1 MMDFKQNSTQA
12 YYHPPK
18 NNQKAI
24 SAIKALVIV
33 GLTILAGF
41 SIYTTYKKI
50 AHAQQKAVLQG
61 TAENPADKYK
71 DTIKTQYLP
80 DKEWEMFE
88 KAWLAGQPET
98 ISKAALIVNIG
109 DGEVL
114 YNKNSQEKLPIASL
128 TKIMTAVV
136 VMEHMS
142 LSDLTTISSKAAATG
157 ENSMGLTAGE
167 TYTIEELLYGLIL
180 NSGNDSAVALAEAT
194 AGDVETFV
202 KWMNIKSKELGLKN
216 SYFADPSGLNDS
228 TYSTAQDLAR
238 LTRYALKFKEL
249 RKIAQTVEYN
259 ISASDEHK
267 YVPLYNQTNL
277 LTTYPGVKG
286 FKTGYTQE
294 AGLCLVTYAE
304 NDGVELVGVVL
315 NSVDHKGDMVLMLDH
330 AFNRYGISVD
340 HQFKFE

>member
-1 MMDFKQNSTQA
+1 MMDFKQNSTYT
-12 YYHPPK
+12 YYQPNQ
-18 NNQKAI
+18 NNQKATSVI
-24 SAIKALVIV
+24 TALLLV

-41 SIYTTYKKI
+41 TIYTGYKKI
-50 AHAQQKAVLQG
+50 AHAKQQEVLKG
-61 TAENPADKYK
+61 TAETPTDKYK
-71 DTIKTQYLP
+71 DTLKTQFLP

-88 KAWLAGQPET
+88 KTWLAGQPET
-98 ISKAALIVNIG
+98 ISEAALIVNIG

-114 YNKNSQEKLPIASL
+114 YNKNSQERLPIASL

-136 VMEHMS
+136 VMEHTS
-142 LSDLTTISSKAAATG
+142 LTDLTTISAKAASTG

-180 NSGNDSAVALAEAT
+180 NSGNDAAIALAEAS

-202 KWMNIKSKELGLKN
+202 QWMNTKANELGLKN

-249 RKIAQTVEYN
+249 RKIAQTVEYD
-259 ISASDEHK
+259 IAATDDHK

-286 FKTGYTQE
+286 FKTGYTEE

-315 NSVDHKGDMVLMLDH
+315 NSVDRKGDMVLMLDH